1 MIKTMICALMMC
13 VSASASADVIQID
26 KNWQFDRDKCH
37 AIWLDSATWMM
48 IRHESEAYLSLTFL
62 NDDVAYH
69 TAKWQG
75 EMMITVPEGESTT
88 RRGGHGTGHNAIGFA
103 QFVNI
108 PIGWLN
114 IIERASA
121 FTVSSQSMKPV
132 RIKGPGFARIT
143 KLLRGCYYS
152 DETKT
157 LTVVQPT
164 VVKVQPYIPA
174 PMIRPPAPT
183 KQNQS
188 RRAIS
193 PSQRAQ

>member
-1 MIKTMICALMMC
+1 MRQAMICALLAC
-13 VSASASADVIQID
+13 VSAPAGADVIKID
-26 KNWQFDRDKCH
+26 DNWQFDREKCH
-37 AIWLDSATWMM
+37 ALWLDGASWMM
-48 IRHESEAYLSLTFL
+48 IRHESEAYLTLTFL
-62 NDDVAYH
+62 NNDVAYH
-69 TAKWQG
+69 TAKWGG

-88 RRGGHGTGHNAIGFA
+88 RRAGNGTGHNAVGFA

-114 IIERASA
+114 IIEKASA

-132 RIKGPGFARIT
+132 RVKGPGFNRIT

-157 LTVVQPT
+157 LTVVQPN
-164 VVKVQPYIPA
+164 VVMVQPYTPA

-183 KQNQS
+183 MQNQS